1 MHPKVAN
8 AVTEYGSAKEI
19 RPGTY
24 DPHLRDLAGQPEYHW
39 RGGQAIWSMY
49 DHGSVAGAEG
59 TTGIVDYFRLPKR
72 GWYWYRNALAHIP
85 PPEWPAEGVPA
96 ALKLTASSSTIEHAD
111 GTDDVQLIVTVVDSA
126 GKQIGNTPDVTL
138 RVVSGPGVFPTGKS
152 IVFRNG
158 TDIPILDGQA
168 AIEFRSYWSGS
179 TVIEAA
185 SPNLSS
191 ARIAI
196 TSRNAPAYIAA
207 KTQEAVPGPYV
218 RFVSTRAA
226 ADEAANITLDRPTNA
241 SSMAPNHQSRLASD
255 GDPRTYWSAAPDAA
269 GPQWWESDLEG
280 VYVLSAVTLRF
291 ANPGGYSYE
300 IQTSTDDRVT
310 WHTAVHG
317 DVQFTETPVTVQLP
331 SSTGTSGIRIV
342 FDRTPEGTPA
352 SLAEVQARGAR
363 AR

>member
-1 MHPKVAN
+1 M
-8 AVTEYGSAKEI
+8 
-19 RPGTY
+19 
-24 DPHLRDLAGQPEYHW
+24 
-39 RGGQAIWSMY
+39 
-49 DHGSVAGAEG
+49 
-59 TTGIVDYFRLPKR
+59 
-72 GWYWYRNALAHIP
+72 
-85 PPEWPAEGVPA
+85 PA

-126 GKQIGNTPDVTL
+126 GKQIDNTPDVTL

>member
-1 MHPKVAN
+1 
-8 AVTEYGSAKEI
+8 
-19 RPGTY
+19 
-24 DPHLRDLAGQPEYHW
+24 
-39 RGGQAIWSMY
+39 
-49 DHGSVAGAEG
+49 
-59 TTGIVDYFRLPKR
+59 
-72 GWYWYRNALAHIP
+72 
-85 PPEWPAEGVPA
+85 
-96 ALKLTASSSTIEHAD
+96 
-111 GTDDVQLIVTVVDSA
+111 
-126 GKQIGNTPDVTL
+126 
-138 RVVSGPGVFPTGKS
+138 
-152 IVFRNG
+152 
-158 TDIPILDGQA
+158 
-168 AIEFRSYWSGS
+168 
-179 TVIEAA
+179 
-185 SPNLSS
+185 
-191 ARIAI
+191 
-196 TSRNAPAYIAA
+196 
-207 KTQEAVPGPYV
+207 
-218 RFVSTRAA
+218 
-226 ADEAANITLDRPTNA
+226 
-241 SSMAPNHQSRLASD
+241 LASD